1 MLISIVT
8 PCYNCAD
15 FIYETYQTVKDQTFS
30 DWEWLCVDDCSTDK
44 TNLILQEISS
54 GDARVKVF
62 KNEKNSGAAVT
73 RNRGLEEASGNY
85 IAFLDAD
92 DIWDPAKLA
101 LQLDFMQKQALHFSY
116 HNYQLVDSEGNR
128 IKEMIIDDCY
138 VAGDLL
144 KYNPFVTSSIMI
156 SKFVADRTRF
166 RERLRRRQDYIF
178 WYEALKISNRGKGM
192 DEFLSSYRQTGSGS
206 LSSNKIKMAGIQWKL
221 LKEELQVSFFQR
233 VFYFFRYAIWGLN
246 KYFLK

>member
-15 FIYETYQTVKDQTFS
+15 FIYETYQTVKNQTFS
-30 DWEWLCVDDCSTDK
+30 DWEWLCVDDCSTDD
-44 TNLILQEISS
+44 TNLILQELAS
-54 GDARVKVF
+54 GDERVKVF

-101 LQLDFMQKQALHFSY
+101 LQLDFMQIQALHFSY
-116 HNYQLVDSEGNR
+116 HNYQLVNSDGIR

-144 KYNPFVTSSIMI
+144 KYNPFATSSIMI

-166 RERLRRRQDYIF
+166 REHLRRRQDYIF
-178 WYEALKISNRGKGM
+178 WYEALKLSNRGQGM
-192 DEFLSSYRQTGSGS
+192 SEFLSSYRQTGEDS
-206 LSSNKIKMAGIQWKL
+206 LSADKKKMALIQWQLLNSEFKL
-221 LKEELQVSFFQR
+221 NLFERVYYFLK
-233 VFYFFRYAIWGLN
+233 YAIWGLK
-246 KYFLK
+246 KYFL